1 LKASRTLSSPSA
13 SVSAVQQLPS
23 LSQEELRLIETMQA
37 EQSRTL
43 EEQVEVIKRLESRLA
58 KRTGV

>member
-1 LKASRTLSSPSA
+1 
-13 SVSAVQQLPS
+13 
-23 LSQEELRLIETMQA
+23 MQA

-58 KRTGV
+58 KLPFLSEGTK